1 MTATHQNLIGNNEKS
16 ITIEYAA
23 DTKKEIVFAKVR
35 IPAPLGPIK
44 KSGKKPNPS
53 LAEWSTMTKGN
64 QLLMTQAQLE
74 DFRKSNLVIISN
86 LHLLLL

>member
-16 ITIEYAA
+16 ITFEYAA
-23 DTKKEIVFAKVR
+23 DTKKETVFAKVR
-35 IPAPLGPIK
+35 IPAPLGPVN
-44 KSGKKPNPS
+44 KSEKKPNPS

-74 DFRKSNLVIISN
+74 DFRKSNLVTYYI
-86 LHLLLL
+86 

>member
-16 ITIEYAA
+16 ITIDYAA

-35 IPAPLGPIK
+35 IPAPLGPVK
-44 KSGKKPNPS
+44 RTGKKPNLS
-53 LAEWSTMTKGN
+53 LSEWNSMTKGN

-74 DFRKSNLVIISN
+74 DFRKS
-86 LHLLLL
+86 